1 MRPHRGSSVLVYGI
15 LGIVLCQILGIA
27 AWRMGTDDL
36 REMDLG
42 RMDPSG
48 RDLTNAGRILGK
60 VGTVILI
67 FQVAVMLIVFAAMLL
82 FRTVNHV

>member
-15 LGIVLCQILGIA
+15 LGLVLCQLLGIA

-42 RMDPSG
+42 QMDPSG
-48 RDLTNAGRILGK
+48 RDLTNAGRILGI
-60 VGTVILI
+60 VATIILI
-67 FQVAVMLIVFAAMLL
+67 FQLAIMLIVFAAMLL
-82 FRTVNHV
+82 YANR

>member
-1 MRPHRGSSVLVYGI
+1 
-15 LGIVLCQILGIA
+15 
-27 AWRMGTDDL
+27 MGTDDL

-48 RDLTNAGRILGK
+48 RDLTDAGRILGK

>member
-15 LGIVLCQILGIA
+15 LGLVLCQLLGIA

-42 RMDPSG
+42 QMDPSG
-48 RDLTNAGRILGK
+48 RDLTNAGRICGMAA
-60 VGTVILI
+60 TVILI
-67 FQVAVMLIVFAAMLL
+67 FQLALMLIVVAAMLL
-82 FRTVNHV
+82 SANR